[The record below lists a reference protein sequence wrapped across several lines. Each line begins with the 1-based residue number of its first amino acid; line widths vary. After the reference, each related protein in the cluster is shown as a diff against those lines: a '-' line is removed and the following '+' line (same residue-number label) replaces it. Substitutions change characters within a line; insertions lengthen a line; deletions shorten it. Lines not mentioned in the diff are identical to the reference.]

1 MKEFKYIIIGGGMT
15 GSSAAMGIR
24 KNDVDGSIAMF
35 SKDEFEPYN
44 RPPLTKSLWDKG
56 KVEDIIRPMDKYLVN
71 LFLNTT
77 IKKLLPDQNMIE
89 TGMGEQFSY
98 EKLLLAT
105 GGHPNRLKNNP
116 EGVLYY
122 RTLSDYYTLKEQV
135 KEKNQF
141 CVIGGGF
148 IGSEIAAA
156 LEKQGKEITMIFPE
170 PGISSQ
176 IFPDDLAEFLN
187 DYYQSQGINIIAQHL
202 VNEIIPSEKGSSV
215 KYQHIDGSNSNEK
228 NFDVVIAGIGITL
241 NTFFAQ
247 DAGISVENGI
257 IVDEY
262 LQTNQKDIY
271 AAGDVANFHH
281 HGLGKRMRV
290 EHEDNA
296 NNMGMMAGQNMS
308 GSRHPY
314 HHIPFFYSDLFD
326 LGYEAVG
333 DFNKD
338 FEIISDWIEPYKK
351 GTLFYRD
358 TGKVQGVIFWN
369 LWGNVDV
376 GRKLIS
382 EGKSHKKDELIGMFT
397 AD

>member
-187 DYYQSQGINIIAQHL
+187 DYYQSQGIKIIAQHL

-228 NFDVVIAGIGITL
+228 NFDVVIAGIGITI
-241 NTFFAQ
+241 NTFLAQ
-247 DAGISVENGI
+247 NAGISVENGI